1 MGRKD
6 LKINCKEI
14 VEMVK
19 SGDYKLK
26 FIYWTNAYYNYFQL
40 KDDIDTKSVL
50 RNNSDIKGPFP
61 HSDIDFNY
69 DVSEFRNW
77 SIEKHIEANKNLY
90 DVDDRAF
97 KNMEINE
104 TKPLYYGDV
113 YTFEESFIGDGGFM
127 DLDGFMDFIEEDPDN
142 YSLSKYIE
150 DWSDYGW
157 VFRDVGDVCDK
168 ESQIKIGTSEP
179 KLIQKNDFN
188 YYEFENNISTVISPI
203 ANYEIRDWGIDF
215 LVHPTKMDKK

>member
-142 YSLSKYIE
+142 YSLSEYIE

-188 YYEFENNISTVISPI
+188 YYEFENNISTVISPK
-203 ANYEIRDWGIDF
+203 ANYEIRDWGINF

>member
-1 MGRKD
+1 MILKD
-6 LKINCKEI
+6 LSHTLILI
-14 VEMVK
+14 
-19 SGDYKLK
+19 
-26 FIYWTNAYYNYFQL
+26 
-40 KDDIDTKSVL
+40 
-50 RNNSDIKGPFP
+50 
-61 HSDIDFNY
+61 NY

-142 YSLSKYIE
+142 YSLSEYIE

-168 ESQIKIGTSEP
+168 KSQIKIGTSEP

-188 YYEFENNISTVISPI
+188 YYEFENNISTVISPK
-203 ANYEIRDWGIDF
+203 ANYEIRDWGINF